1 MRAGASWDFRLLG
14 HPALRSN
21 EGRVVELP
29 KKAFVIAARLL
40 LDRVNHRCSRSDLG
54 EFLWPDADTS
64 RQRTNLRTL
73 LKRIRIGMAG
83 ATAPPFAV
91 DGEIIAL
98 NVGAVRCDL
107 TEFKRL
113 LASEAAS
120 EVVAAAALLSGEL
133 LAGCDKGSAA
143 FEHWLRNQRSL
154 LSQTFRKAAC
164 RALESSD
171 LDALPKKREALARRL
186 IEENPNEEAGY
197 LALIRIYASQGDFDR
212 VRSTY
217 DRLARS
223 LKAEL
228 GCQPSEETR
237 ALYRSLVN
245 RGDDAADA
253 STSRRREF
261 KTAASLSST
270 PSISAEWRHPVLIV
284 PSAPVSDGGLAVAAR
299 AGVVDDLLTQLWKPR
314 TLKIAVAGR
323 DDCPVATGQNLMNGN
338 VYSLHVGLRSA
349 ETMRLSARLVLEPA
363 SDLLWAESYSLTAER
378 YDEVIARVADAIIF
392 KIEDHQIEG
401 ANPLPENQRTG
412 FALIAQAERAL
423 TNVDLP
429 SVRRARRLLR
439 TAAQTSPNPFRAQAT
454 LARSFWLEW
463 MLRAGQD
470 KTLLATARNIARSAL
485 EARPDSHVAHQEL
498 GMTALYQGQYQLAL
512 EHLSRARDLSSFDN
526 KVLFDLAD
534 ALIADGQAKEGLA
547 LIKAGRSTD
556 YRLVDFRNWVAATG
570 HYALGEYGA
579 AIAELLAM
587 KHPVPTYR
595 LLAACYAMLG
605 DREKAGEFKGKYL
618 EENPNFSTGDW
629 LSVCPMREQND
640 VKHFREGCLLAGFR

>member
-186 IEENPNEEAGY
+186 IEK
-197 LALIRIYASQGDFDR
+197 IRTRRQAI
-212 VRSTY
+212 
-217 DRLARS
+217 S
-223 LKAEL
+223 L
-228 GCQPSEETR
+228 
-237 ALYRSLVN
+237 
-245 RGDDAADA
+245 
-253 STSRRREF
+253 
-261 KTAASLSST
+261 
-270 PSISAEWRHPVLIV
+270 
-284 PSAPVSDGGLAVAAR
+284 
-299 AGVVDDLLTQLWKPR
+299 
-314 TLKIAVAGR
+314 
-323 DDCPVATGQNLMNGN
+323 
-338 VYSLHVGLRSA
+338 
-349 ETMRLSARLVLEPA
+349 
-363 SDLLWAESYSLTAER
+363 
-378 YDEVIARVADAIIF
+378 
-392 KIEDHQIEG
+392 
-401 ANPLPENQRTG
+401 
-412 FALIAQAERAL
+412 
-423 TNVDLP
+423 
-429 SVRRARRLLR
+429 
-439 TAAQTSPNPFRAQAT
+439 
-454 LARSFWLEW
+454 
-463 MLRAGQD
+463 
-470 KTLLATARNIARSAL
+470 
-485 EARPDSHVAHQEL
+485 
-498 GMTALYQGQYQLAL
+498 
-512 EHLSRARDLSSFDN
+512 
-526 KVLFDLAD
+526 
-534 ALIADGQAKEGLA
+534 
-547 LIKAGRSTD
+547 
-556 YRLVDFRNWVAATG
+556 
-570 HYALGEYGA
+570 
-579 AIAELLAM
+579 
-587 KHPVPTYR
+587 
-595 LLAACYAMLG
+595 
-605 DREKAGEFKGKYL
+605 
-618 EENPNFSTGDW
+618 
-629 LSVCPMREQND
+629 
-640 VKHFREGCLLAGFR
+640 